1 MNEEQKRYL
10 ENFFRSVF
18 TTVSKTNEPLEGL
31 CFCNFYTQNNMI
43 SFCVSEYDTRNTTIE
58 IIEYVDFIISS
69 FVTVT
74 NGVFKIDSYYI
85 CFQMFKIMNK
95 SCVHNSSETIL
106 QFLEKKYPDIK
117 FFQNEL
123 IYSDKLL
130 ISKM

>member
-10 ENFFRSVF
+10 ETFFRSVF

-31 CFCNFYTQNNMI
+31 CFCN
-43 SFCVSEYDTRNTTIE
+43 CVSEYATRNTTIE

-85 CFQMFKIMNK
+85 SFQMFKIMNK

-106 QFLEKKYPDIK
+106 QFLEKKYRVFKKDGR
-117 FFQNEL
+117 
-123 IYSDKLL
+123 
-130 ISKM
+130 